1 MDRLDVIQLTCPTDG
16 HSTLT
21 VDTHHDSPWANV
33 IMSAEGSRKPQVV
46 VVGGQFAGR
55 RAAKLLRRGGRF
67 GVTLVD
73 AKSFWEYTPGALR
86 CLVEPRATRRL
97 LQPHPPGTVNATA
110 VAFEKTKTQEG
121 DAVKGVKL
129 NDGSNLRADYVVL
142 ATGSSYVSP
151 IKAASDKPCSV
162 EDRKKI
168 IMAAHKKLA
177 SAPSVLIVGGGTV
190 GVELAA
196 EIVGV
201 WGKSKNVTII
211 TPHSRLL
218 ERMPPR
224 AGMLAQRWL
233 TKKGVRVILNDRI
246 EDWGGSKTGGDPAL
260 KPSGGTWKLQT
271 RGGEELHASLVYPCI
286 GGAPAAGPADKS
298 TLGSRGEVNVDDS
311 FRVEG
316 LRNVFAVGDCAG
328 TAEEK
333 TAFTADLNATAVA
346 HNIRAAH
353 NGKRV
358 KEYPKVCGAQSVPS
372 IAVVSLYK
380 WSAVMQFNK
389 LVFGGPVPAL
399 VKWFIETMQVH
410 AAKETPVLTELWDVV
425 EQTNVFLGGF
435 MFK

>member
-1 MDRLDVIQLTCPTDG
+1 
-16 HSTLT
+16 
-21 VDTHHDSPWANV
+21 
-33 IMSAEGSRKPQVV
+33 MSAEGSRKPQVV

-55 RAAKLLRRGGRF
+55 RAAKLLRRGGKF

-110 VAFEKTKTQEG
+110 VGFETAKTQEG
-121 DAVKGVKL
+121 DTVKSVKL
-129 NDGSNLRADYVVL
+129 KDGSNLRADYVVL

-162 EDRKKI
+162 EDRKKN
-168 IMAAHKKLA
+168 IMAAHNNLA

-201 WGKSKNVTII
+201 WGKSKSVTII

-224 AGMLAQRWL
+224 AGILAQRWL
-233 TKKGVRVILNDRI
+233 TKMGVRVILNNRI
-246 EDWGGSKTGGDPAL
+246 ENWGGSKTGGDPAL
-260 KPSGGTWKLQT
+260 KPSGGAWKLQT

-286 GGAPAAGPADKS
+286 GGAPAAAPAEKSSASSLGPC
-298 TLGSRGEVNVDDS
+298 GEVKVDGS

-346 HNIRAAH
+346 HNIRAEH

-358 KEYPKVCGAQSVPS
+358 KDYPKVCGTQSVPS

-410 AAKETPVLTELWDVV
+410 AAKETPVLTELWDAV

-435 MFK
+435 LFK